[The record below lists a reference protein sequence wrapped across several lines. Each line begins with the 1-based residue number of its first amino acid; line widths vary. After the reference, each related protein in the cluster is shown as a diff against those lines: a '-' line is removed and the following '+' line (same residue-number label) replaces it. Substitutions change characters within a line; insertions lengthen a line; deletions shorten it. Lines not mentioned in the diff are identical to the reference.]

1 MSRSPDMST
10 EIMLKVRIEINFL
23 NMTWE
28 KELVIKE
35 GQTACLSLLFK
46 SSTDTLIIF
55 IFSSL
60 LDQSIPDFVF
70 AL

>member
-1 MSRSPDMST
+1 
-10 EIMLKVRIEINFL
+10 
-23 NMTWE
+23 MTWE
-28 KELVIKE
+28 KDFVIKE
-35 GQTACLSLLFK
+35 GQTASLSLLFK

>member
-1 MSRSPDMST
+1 MSNTYDNAQGEYRNKILET
-10 EIMLKVRIEINFL
+10 L
-23 NMTWE
+23 TWE
-28 KELVIKE
+28 KEFVIKE
-35 GQTACLSLLFK
+35 GQTASLSLLFK